1 MAKNYVQEGDV
12 IDYANASGST
22 ITSGT
27 PVLIGARLGVALAD
41 IANGSTGSVQVEGV
55 FTITKLGTD
64 NVTAGAL
71 LYWDNTNKRLTTTA
85 SGNTLAGFAV
95 AAAGSGATTVN
106 IKINA

>member
-41 IANGSTGSVQVEGV
+41 IANGATGSVQVEGV
-55 FTITKLGTD
+55 FTVTKLGTD
-64 NVTAGAL
+64 TVAAGAL

-95 AAAGSGATTVN
+95 AVAGSGVTTVN